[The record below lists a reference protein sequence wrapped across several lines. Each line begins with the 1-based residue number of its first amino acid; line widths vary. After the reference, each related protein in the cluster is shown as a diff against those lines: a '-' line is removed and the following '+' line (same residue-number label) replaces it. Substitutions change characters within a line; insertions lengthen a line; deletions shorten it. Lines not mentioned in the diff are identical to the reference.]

1 MSGVRGSERG
11 EVWSRDR
18 HVAVMRVTETVA
30 GKRDGRVSEWWK
42 RRSGGK
48 ESCPVEQAGRRM
60 ADAGDACGRLGLGA
74 VTGGRR
80 EMARTH

>member
-30 GKRDGRVSEWWK
+30 GKRDGRVSEWSAEW
-42 RRSGGK
+42 
-48 ESCPVEQAGRRM
+48 
-60 ADAGDACGRLGLGA
+60 
-74 VTGGRR
+74 R
-80 EMARTH
+80 EGELSS